1 MANTRHGKLSNIV
14 FAIFFIIIMSVIA
27 KNIYIKHK
35 QIREL
40 SKESSL
46 IDKQISYMSV
56 KIKQMNRDIKI
67 AKSDP
72 HVIQNKAKD
81 NLMMIDKNESIMIFK
96 DK

>member
-1 MANTRHGKLSNIV
+1 MANTRHGKLPNIV
-14 FAIFFIIIMSVIA
+14 FAIFFIVVMSIVT

-46 IDKQISYMSV
+46 IDKQISHMNE
-56 KIKQMNRDIKI
+56 KIKQMDEDIKI

-72 HVIQNKAKD
+72 YITQNKAKD

-96 DK
+96 DR